1 MIFKWEVSMD
11 QLTYNTDIIEAQYR
25 FLQDDTMLEKM
36 QCLERSIEEIHDQ
49 FTELEG
55 LITDEVD
62 KQSGEV
68 AETIIKET
76 KQKISVTSQVFTEV
90 QVIQRQDVL
99 SYRDIVETLREQPVI
114 LHYQTPLPP
123 S

>member
-1 MIFKWEVSMD
+1 MD
-11 QLTYNTDIIEAQYR
+11 QLTYNIDMIAAKYR
-25 FLQDDTMLEKM
+25 FLQDDTMLEKV
-36 QCLERSIEEIHDQ
+36 QRLDRSIEEIHDQ
-49 FTELEG
+49 FTELKD
-55 LITDEVD
+55 LIIDEVD

-76 KQKISVTSQVFTEV
+76 KGKIFITSQVFSEV
-90 QVIQRQDVL
+90 QVMQRQDVF
-99 SYRDIVETLREQPVI
+99 SYRDIVETLREQRVI

>member
-1 MIFKWEVSMD
+1 MD